1 VFELLEELRVNIPES
16 ELIDVYIDENSLSA
30 RTDEL
35 LIFGDGES
43 WTVGFNGQLG
53 SVTDSTLAFALY
65 RFYKQN

>member
-1 VFELLEELRVNIPES
+1 MES
-16 ELIDVYIDENSLSA
+16 YRYIDENSLSA